1 MLNAKTTSLLVVF
14 VAIAATVFGQQPAA
28 TPQQVKIQSVTFE
41 PGVIQGSNRQ
51 WIKVVTTFQTAPTWA
66 DGVMFTYAVLLGGEN
81 QFKVLPGT
89 LRYTNVKR
97 GVNRAVMYVSPNTV
111 ERYGAPVAVHV
122 RAFYKDDVAD
132 DFSLKPP
139 ASVSGTW
146 ETSYNRYPGLL
157 LNVLQTPWVFSD
169 YSASPDIFASQ

>member
-1 MLNAKTTSLLVVF
+1 MLNARATSLAAVF
-14 VAIAATVFGQQPAA
+14 IAVATTVFGQQPGA
-28 TPQQVKIQSVTFE
+28 TPTQVKIQSVTFE

-51 WIKVVTTFQTAPTWA
+51 WIKIVTTFQSAPAWA
-66 DGVMFTYAVLLGGEN
+66 DGIMFTYAALIGSGN

-89 LRYTNVKR
+89 LRYANVKR
-97 GVNRAVMYVSPNTV
+97 GPNRAVMYVSPNTV

-132 DFSLKPP
+132 DFFLKPP
-139 ASVSGTW
+139 ANVSSSW
-146 ETSYNRYPGLL
+146 ETAYNKYPGLL

-169 YSASPDIFASQ
+169 YSASPDIFAAQ